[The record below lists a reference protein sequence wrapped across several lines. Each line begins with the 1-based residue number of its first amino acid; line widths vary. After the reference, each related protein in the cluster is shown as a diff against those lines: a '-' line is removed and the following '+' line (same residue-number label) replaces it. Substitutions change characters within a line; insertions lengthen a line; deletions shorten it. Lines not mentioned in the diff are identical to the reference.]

1 MGFLYNF
8 VGALYPVSLVLR
20 TEAADTGRV
29 GVSVVSISPVQAATD
44 KGDECADLHIVSR
57 PVPDSVR
64 LEPGGA
70 STRAGH
76 LEAY

>member
-1 MGFLYNF
+1 MRFLYTF

-20 TEAADTGRV
+20 TEAAGTGRV
-29 GVSVVSISPVQAATD
+29 GVSVVSISPVQAATG
-44 KGDECADLHIVSR
+44 KGDSRSDVRSR
-57 PVPDSVR
+57 PRHRPDSVR

-76 LEAY
+76 LEEY